1 MKDGGGPGGGGG
13 ACLVLVSLLE
23 ISSLS
28 SSDSLES
35 SSLTSSLTSSSSSLV
50 EESSGDG
57 PEGRAGGKDIDAR
70 DLLPAKVP
78 SSPSLEVSATT
89 LPSGKGISDTSICDL
104 ALLYELYTFIIA
116 LRFFS
121 LSATSLSNGDNNVDK
136 DGGVTL

>member
-13 ACLVLVSLLE
+13 ACLVLVSL
-23 ISSLS
+23 SS
-28 SSDSLES
+28 SSDSLEL